1 MSRKV
6 LVTDHVF
13 ADLETERSLLEPHGV
28 QLALAD
34 EVDED
39 SLVAAVADAEGML
52 VCYAKV
58 PEAVVEAAADAGV
71 KVISRYGIG
80 FDNIDIDAATRRGI
94 VVTYVPD
101 YCLD

>member
-28 QLALAD
+28 ELTLAD

-39 SLVAAVADAEGML
+39 SLVAAE
-52 VCYAKV
+52 
-58 PEAVVEAAADAGV
+58 
-71 KVISRYGIG
+71 IG
-80 FDNIDIDAATRRGI
+80 RAH
-94 VVTYVPD
+94 V
-101 YCLD
+101 